1 MSKKYIV
8 TITRQFG
15 SMGRPIARAMSEQ
28 LGIEYYDRD
37 IVDEISKNLNLPVST
52 ISNLEERYSSPNFFN
67 MVFPL
72 GFSTAQKQEQIFE
85 EQTKIITKL
94 ADKESCI
101 IVGRCADYLMRNHPR
116 HLNIYIYSSYENR
129 LKNCIERLNMEED
142 EARKMIQEV
151 DKARANYHRRF
162 ANNTLPWDPIYKDI
176 MIDSNLFGIGGTADY
191 LVDIIKKK
199 FYD

>member
-1 MSKKYIV
+1 MTKKYVV

-15 SMGRPIARAMSEQ
+15 SMGRPIAREMSER

-37 IVDEISKNLNLPVST
+37 IVEEISKQMNLPVST
-52 ISNLEERYSSPNFFN
+52 ISQLEERYSSPNFFN

-72 GFSTAQKQEQIFE
+72 GFSTSQKQDQIFE
-85 EQTKIITKL
+85 VQTKIINELTEKQ
-94 ADKESCI
+94 SCI
-101 IVGRCADYLMRNHPR
+101 IVGRCADYLMRNHKR

-129 LKNCIERLNMEED
+129 LKNCIERLNMSED

-151 DKARANYHRRF
+151 DKARDNYHKRF
-162 ANNTLPWDPIYKDI
+162 ANGTLPADPIYKDI
-176 MIDSNLFGIGGTADY
+176 MIDSHLFGIEGTAEY
-191 LVDIIKKK
+191 LSDIVKKK